1 MLRLYSVIK
10 IKLIFKKLY
19 KKYFMIFLGLVLNNL
34 SVLIFVIG
42 FWGLVVVKGNL
53 LVILMAIEII
63 LFALS
68 VRLLLISALIDDI
81 SGQIFSLFLLTIA
94 AAESAIG
101 LALLVV
107 YYKLRGNLKNLF
119 ISILKA

>member
-1 MLRLYSVIK
+1 LLRLYSVIK

>member
-1 MLRLYSVIK
+1 
-10 IKLIFKKLY
+10 
-19 KKYFMIFLGLVLNNL
+19 MIFLGLVLNNL